1 MIAVAIKCWRRD
13 CKFRDKRGYCTL
25 DSIEINEEGK
35 CDDYEQDEKKAIV
48 EHNARIGELLEQL
61 GKMETLSEKDK
72 DYFAT
77 LLVLAMKTED
87 GETVADKL
95 FTDLEERDA
104 H

>member
-1 MIAVAIKCWRRD
+1 MGVAIKCNRKD
-13 CKFRDKRGYCTL
+13 CKFNNGGWCDL
-25 DSIEINEEGK
+25 DHIEINEKGECTEYGL
-35 CDDYEQDEKKAIV
+35 DEHKKIV
-48 EHNARIGELLEQL
+48 EYNTSMVKLIEEL

-95 FTDLEERDA
+95 FADLKERDSRG
-104 H
+104 

>member
-1 MIAVAIKCWRRD
+1 VAIKCNRKD
-13 CKFRDKRGYCTL
+13 CKFNNGGWCDL
-25 DSIEINEEGK
+25 DYIEINEKGE
-35 CDDYEQDEKKAIV
+35 CVEYDPDEHKKIV
-48 EHNARIGELLEQL
+48 EYNTNMVKLIEKL

-95 FTDLEERDA
+95 FADLKERDGRG
-104 H
+104 